1 VPRVR
6 RRLSVLPLCVVAT
19 LLVAAPAGGARTAN
33 VQFGDYFYRAD
44 RVRIDPGDTVAWTNV
59 GEILHTVTS
68 RRGTPERF
76 NSGNKDVGEKFTRTF
91 TKPGTYDYLC
101 TIHPGFMEGVV
112 QVGPD
117 TIKPKVTRARAK
129 VGKRLKVSFGLS
141 ERSSVV
147 IRLTKGGKTVKTL
160 RDKNL
165 KRGSRSITTKLPKP
179 GTYGISIQ
187 ATDPERNRSRPAR
200 AKLRVS

>member
-1 VPRVR
+1 M
-6 RRLSVLPLCVVAT
+6 
-19 LLVAAPAGGARTAN
+19 
-33 VQFGDYFYRAD
+33 
-44 RVRIDPGDTVAWTNV
+44 RIDPGDTVAWTNV

-76 NSGNKDVGEKFTRTF
+76 NSGNQDVGEKFSRTF

-117 TIKPKVTRARAK
+117 TVKPKVTRARAK

-147 IRLTKGGKTVKTL
+147 VQLTKGGKTVKTL

-179 GTYGISIQ
+179 GTYRISIQ
-187 ATDPERNRSRPAR
+187 ATDLEKNRSRTAR

>member
-1 VPRVR
+1 
-6 RRLSVLPLCVVAT
+6 
-19 LLVAAPAGGARTAN
+19 
-33 VQFGDYFYRAD
+33 
-44 RVRIDPGDTVAWTNV
+44 
-59 GEILHTVTS
+59 
-68 RRGTPERF
+68 
-76 NSGNKDVGEKFTRTF
+76 
-91 TKPGTYDYLC
+91 
-101 TIHPGFMEGVV
+101 MEGVV

-147 IRLTKGGKTVKTL
+147 IRLTKGGRTLKTL

-179 GTYGISIQ
+179 GTYRISIQ
-187 ATDPERNRSRPAR
+187 ATDLEKNRSRTAR

>member
-1 VPRVR
+1 M
-6 RRLSVLPLCVVAT
+6 
-19 LLVAAPAGGARTAN
+19 
-33 VQFGDYFYRAD
+33 
-44 RVRIDPGDTVAWTNV
+44 RIDPGDTVAWTNV

-76 NSGNKDVGEKFTRTF
+76 NSGNQDVGEKFTRTF

-101 TIHPGFMEGVV
+101 TIHPGFMEGVI

-117 TIKPKVTRARAK
+117 TVKPKVTRARAK

-147 IRLTKGGKTVKTL
+147 VRLTKGGKTVKTL

-187 ATDPERNRSRPAR
+187 ATDLEKNRSQTAR